1 MLIYVLFQ
9 EPLYKAIEKTIRISH
24 FGLPRFGIKEIGYAD
39 DTTICI
45 SNDESCLEAF
55 KIIFMFERA
64 SNSKININ
72 KTRIYGFGQWK
83 WRSQWPIK
91 GLKTEFEYFRAL
103 EFIFSTD
110 YDKALNTTWRKIYEK
125 VKTSLTIVK
134 SRYLNLYQKAII
146 INSLIAS
153 KLWYTAHIYPL
164 PVEFLKLIK
173 TEIFNYIWNSKANP
187 VKREILYRSKD
198 KGGIGL
204 LNIHSKSK
212 SIFASTLLKS
222 RG

>member
-1 MLIYVLFQ
+1 M
-9 EPLYKAIEKTIRISH
+9 
-24 FGLPRFGIKEIGYAD
+24 
-39 DTTICI
+39 
-45 SNDESCLEAF
+45 
-55 KIIFMFERA
+55 
-64 SNSKININ
+64 
-72 KTRIYGFGQWK
+72 
-83 WRSQWPIK
+83 
-91 GLKTEFEYFRAL
+91 
-103 EFIFSTD
+103 
-110 YDKALNTTWRKIYEK
+110 
-125 VKTSLTIVK
+125 
-134 SRYLNLYQKAII
+134 

-164 PVEFLKLIK
+164 PVEFLKLIN

-222 RG
+222 YTDSNDSSLIKHYLKEKFNRLLGIRNMQINRRHTPPYYEYGLDIIKKVIAHKDFPRLSSKEIYIQMDTGAVSNVESKYPNYDWANIWKNVGCRFMHVNDRPIIFKYIHGIIPTNKRLHQIRCRDNPI